1 MKHVQVLTQQ
11 DRIIFGLQ
19 PRGADAH
26 VSQIQRINQP
36 PVVILLRT
44 LTWKRRHGQAQ
55 LFSWFLV
62 FQERSF
68 TCDHADERGQRRSCS
83 DEAFVLC

>member
-26 VSQIQRINQP
+26 VSQVQRVDQP
-36 PVVILLRT
+36 PVVVLLRT
-44 LTWKRRHGQAQ
+44 LTWKHTHGQAE
-55 LFSWFLV
+55 LS
-62 FQERSF
+62 S
-68 TCDHADERGQRRSCS
+68 
-83 DEAFVLC
+83 